1 MEIRKLYGYDRGR
14 QIFRL
19 LPTETGKLIIEER
32 DRNIKEA
39 FFSCLDIRTGKII
52 FSDLQFDE
60 KYWIGIESIY
70 KDVILFHRFERPDLP
85 NHKGIIAFDIK
96 SQTILWE
103 NPNSFLYAG
112 DDKIVFL
119 TFDSG
124 IKGLLAID
132 YLSGEVFNDGKI
144 ILEIIPEKQDFS
156 SYVHSKRILRE
167 EIDEN
172 RKENIAKIFSDYL
185 IKGDINFASRDN
197 IYFYNFHH
205 ITETGKFDNL
215 FFAVDENGTIILKET
230 LNKGL
235 DKLEPESFFIKD
247 DLLFLLFGST
257 GVGVYQII

>member
-1 MEIRKLYGYDRGR
+1 MVVKNLYKYDRGR

-19 LPTETGKLIIEER
+19 IPTDTGKLIIEER
-32 DRNIKEA
+32 ERNIKEA
-39 FFSCLDIRTGKII
+39 FFSCLDILTGRSI

-85 NHKGIIAFDIK
+85 NHKGIIAYDIK
-96 SQTILWE
+96 SQTVLWE

-124 IKGLLAID
+124 IKGLIAID
-132 YLSGEVFNDGKI
+132 YLSGEVFNDEKI
-144 ILEIIPEKQDFS
+144 ILEIIPEKEDFS
-156 SYVHSKRILRE
+156 SYIHSKRISLTE
-167 EIDEN
+167 VDKVAGETSG
-172 RKENIAKIFSDYL
+172 KIFSDYL
-185 IKGDINFASRDN
+185 INGDINFASRDN
-197 IYFYNFHH
+197 FSFYSFHH
-205 ITETGKFDNL
+205 ITENGKLDNL
-215 FFAVDENGTIILKET
+215 FFAVDESGTIILKET